1 MSLQRRDKKAI
12 LQRINRTGGGD
23 CPAGFRFPDG
33 ACRRFSMK
41 GHFMRQSL
49 ALKFLS
55 GAALAVVM
63 IASPTASWSA
73 STTKTEPPAV
83 NFNVDGISSF
93 AGAFLAAR
101 TADVDRDYK
110 NAIPLYRKALELEPD
125 NTEIRE
131 RLMIASFLSGDF
143 DTGAKLAEQLKSDV
157 AVERITVIARGLDAI
172 RRGDFAGADKI
183 LKYEGPNDLERML
196 TSLVLAW
203 SRFGAGDKEGALK
216 MVTDLKGPEWF
227 AIFRNYHAG
236 AIAAASGNRDK
247 ARALL
252 KSAVTDK
259 EGGSTAP
266 DTYIRAVMA
275 LARLEAADGNLQKA
289 LDTIASG
296 DQLINNYAPLK
307 ALGEEL
313 KKGGKPAQQV
323 QTAQQGAAAVLFSI
337 GSALNRQGADE
348 AVSLYLNMAHALD
361 PDSADTLVLLGGL
374 AENTNQPD
382 RAIEFYKQ
390 VPATSPLRR
399 ISELQLGLALASTG
413 KQEDARKHLQA
424 LIASD
429 PTDIRSYLA
438 YGSVLSDAKDYREM
452 ARNYDQ
458 AIQSLGNRKEKNFW
472 SLYFQRG
479 IAYERLKEWDKAE
492 PNFRTALELNPEQP
506 QVLNYLGYSWVDMNR
521 NLKEG
526 LDMIK
531 RAVELRPDDG
541 YIVDSLGWAY
551 FRLGRFQEAV
561 EELERAAELK
571 AGDATI
577 NDHLGDAY
585 WRVGR
590 EREAV
595 FQWQRA
601 LVMKPEEAEIPKI
614 QAKIKDGLPKLDPAA
629 TDKAQAPAPAKAEP
643 AVTEPAKPEAPKAE
657 TPKTDAAPVTAPQ
670 PDTTSNAA
678 APAAPAPGGDYTVVE
693 GDSVWRIAKRLLGD
707 WKLGRDIIELNAELQ
722 KNPDRLKIG
731 QVIKVPAKV
740 D

>member
-1 MSLQRRDKKAI
+1 
-12 LQRINRTGGGD
+12 
-23 CPAGFRFPDG
+23 
-33 ACRRFSMK
+33 MK

-49 ALKFLS
+49 ALKLLS
-55 GAALAVVM
+55 GAALAALL
-63 IASPTASWSA
+63 IASPTLSVAA
-73 STTKTEPPAV
+73 GDAKAPAAAEA
-83 NFNVDGISSF
+83 FDAEGISSF

-101 TADVDRDYK
+101 TADVDRDYE
-110 NAIPLYRKALELEPD
+110 NAIALYRKALELEPD

-131 RLMIASFLSGDF
+131 RLMVASFLSGDF
-143 DTGAKLAEQLKSDV
+143 EAGAKIAEQLKSDV

-172 RRGDFAGADKI
+172 RRGDFASADKI
-183 LKYEGPNDLERML
+183 LKYEGPNDLERLL
-196 TSLVLAW
+196 TSLLLAW
-203 SRFGAGDKEGALK
+203 SRFGAGKQDEALK
-216 MVTDLKGPEWF
+216 MVTDLKGPDWF
-227 AIFRNYHAG
+227 AVFRNYHAG
-236 AIAAASGNRDK
+236 AIAAAAGKTDK
-247 ARALL
+247 ARELL

-259 EGGSTAP
+259 DGGSTAP
-266 DTYIRAVMA
+266 DTYIRSVMA
-275 LARLEAADGNLQKA
+275 LARLEARDGNLQKA
-289 LDTIASG
+289 LDTISTG

-313 KKGGKPAQQV
+313 KKGGKPEQQV
-323 QTAQQGAAAVLFSI
+323 RTAAQGAASVLFSI

-374 AENTNQPD
+374 AENANQSD
-382 RAIEFYKQ
+382 KAIAFYKQ
-390 VPATSPLRR
+390 VPEASPLRR
-399 ISELQLGLALASTG
+399 ISELQLGLALASNG
-413 KQEDARKHLQA
+413 KQDEARKHLQA

-458 AIQSLGNRKEKNFW
+458 AIQSLAGKRDKSHW

-492 PNFRTALELNPEQP
+492 PNFKTALELNPDQP

-521 NLKEG
+521 NLTEG

-551 FRLGRFQEAV
+551 FRLGRFTDAV

-585 WRVGR
+585 WRVDR
-590 EREAV
+590 KREAV

-601 LVMKPEEAEIPKI
+601 LVMKPEEAEI
-614 QAKIKDGLPKLDPAA
+614 AKITDKIKNGLPPLDPA
-629 TDKAQAPAPAKAEP
+629 KKVEAPTP
-643 AVTEPAKPEAPKAE
+643 EPAKPAQDAAGAATPAPAPQPQEETPAPAAEQPKTETAPVVTPAE
-657 TPKTDAAPVTAPQ
+657 TPA
-670 PDTTSNAA
+670 AA
-678 APAAPAPGGDYTVVE
+678 APAATPSPESDYTVVE
-693 GDSVWRIAKRLLGD
+693 GDSIWRIAERLLGD
-707 WKLGRDIIELNAELQ
+707 WKRGAEIIRLNADVQ

-731 QVIKVPAKV
+731 QVIKVPPKAE
-740 D
+740 

>member
-1 MSLQRRDKKAI
+1 
-12 LQRINRTGGGD
+12 
-23 CPAGFRFPDG
+23 
-33 ACRRFSMK
+33 MK
-41 GHFMRQSL
+41 GHFMRQSP

-55 GAALAVVM
+55 GVAIAALL
-63 IASPTASWSA
+63 IASPTPSWSA
-73 STTKTEPPAV
+73 GDTKTETPAV
-83 NFNVDGISSF
+83 NFDAEGISSF

-101 TADVDRDYK
+101 TADVDRDYA
-110 NAIPLYRKALELEPD
+110 NAIALYRKALELEPD

-143 DTGAKLAEQLKSDV
+143 DAGAKIAEQLKSDA

-172 RRGDFAGADKI
+172 RKGDFASADTI
-183 LKYEGPNDLERML
+183 LKYEGPNDLERLL
-196 TSLVLAW
+196 TSLLLAW
-203 SRFGAGDKEGALK
+203 SRFGAGKQDEALK

-236 AIAAASGNRDK
+236 ALAAAAGNTEK
-247 ARALL
+247 ARTLL

-259 EGGSTAP
+259 DGGSTAP

-275 LARLEAADGNLQKA
+275 LARLEARDGKLQQA
-289 LDTIASG
+289 LDTISTG

-313 KKGGKPAQQV
+313 KKGGRPGQQV
-323 QTAQQGAAAVLFSI
+323 QTAAQGAAAVLFSI

-374 AENTNQPD
+374 AENANQAD

-390 VPATSPLRR
+390 VPDTSPLRR
-399 ISELQLGLALASTG
+399 ISELQLGLALAANG
-413 KQEDARKHLQA
+413 KQDEARKHLKA
-424 LIASD
+424 LISSD

-452 ARNYDQ
+452 ANNYDQ
-458 AIQSLGNRKEKNFW
+458 AIQSLGGRRDKSYW

-492 PNFRTALELNPEQP
+492 PNFKTALELNPDQP

-521 NLKEG
+521 NLSEG

-531 RAVELRPDDG
+531 RAVDLRPDDG

-551 FRLGRFQEAV
+551 YRLGRFTDAV

-585 WRVGR
+585 WRAGR
-590 EREAV
+590 TREAV
-595 FQWQRA
+595 FQWERA

-614 QAKIKDGLPKLDPAA
+614 NAKIKNGLPPLEPEKKTEAPGTPAPK
-629 TDKAQAPAPAKAEP
+629 TEPAPASEP
-643 AVTEPAKPEAPKAE
+643 ARQPETPKAE
-657 TPKTDAAPVTAPQ
+657 T
-670 PDTTSNAA
+670 
-678 APAAPAPGGDYTVVE
+678 APAVTPAPPATGEVATPAPGGEAAGSDYTVVE
-693 GDSVWRIAKRLLGD
+693 GDSIWRIAERLLGD
-707 WKLGRDIIELNAELQ
+707 WKRGQEIIRMNSELQ

-731 QVIKVPAKV
+731 QVIKVPAKAE
-740 D
+740 